1 MRISEICQSLKLE
14 FIGQD
19 KDISSLNS
27 LEFANENQMSFV
39 QGDKFKNL
47 INTTKA
53 GALIVSKDLANL
65 ASKSQTLIL
74 SENTYLDFARIT
86 YFFKK
91 SDLVTSQE
99 KPQISSSAFIAKSA
113 VVENGAMIDEKSI
126 IKEGVIIGQNVKI
139 GKNCIIHPNVVIYDD
154 TIIKDRCIIQA
165 NSVIGSDGFGYAH
178 TKSGEHI
185 KIYHNGHVL
194 LENDVEIGSNVSID
208 RAVFGS
214 TIIKKGTKVD
224 NLVQIGH
231 NCELGE
237 NCIIVSQVGLSG
249 SSILG
254 RNVVMG
260 GQSATSG
267 HIKIGD
273 FAQIAA
279 RGGVSKSLDGGK
291 TYGGFPIL
299 LQKDWLKLQA
309 RILKF
314 FRNKE

>member
-1 MRISEICQSLKLE
+1 MKISEICEKLKLE
-14 FIGQD
+14 FKGED
-19 KDISSLNS
+19 KEISSLNS
-27 LEFANENQMSFV
+27 LEFANEKQMSFL
-39 QGDKFKNL
+39 QGEKFKNL
-47 INTTKA
+47 AQSTKA
-53 GALIVSKDLANL
+53 AALIISKDMANL
-65 ASKSQTLIL
+65 IQGKTLIL
-74 SENTYLDFARIT
+74 SENPYLDFARIT

-91 SDLVTSQE
+91 PNLPTYKE
-99 KPQISSSAFIAKSA
+99 KPQISSQAYVAKTAVIA
-113 VVENGAMIDEKSI
+113 NGSSVDEKSI
-126 IKEGVIIGQNVKI
+126 INEGVVIGQNVTI

-154 TIIKDRCIIQA
+154 TIIEDRCIIQA

-178 TKSGEHI
+178 TNLGEHI
-185 KIYHNGHVL
+185 KIYHNGNVVL
-194 LENDVEIGSNVSID
+194 QSDVEIGSNTSID

-214 TIIKKGTKVD
+214 TIIKKGSKID

-267 HIKIGD
+267 HITIGD

-314 FRNKE
+314 FKNKE

>member
-14 FIGQD
+14 FKGED

-39 QGDKFKNL
+39 QGDKFKHL

-53 GALIVSKDLANL
+53 GALIISKDLANL
-65 ASKSQTLIL
+65 ALKSQTLIL

-86 YFFKK
+86 HFFKK
-91 SDLVTSQE
+91 PNLPNSKQ

-113 VVENGAMIDEKSI
+113 VIENGAMIDEKSI
-126 IKEGVIIGQNVKI
+126 IKEGVVIGQNVKI

-185 KIYHNGHVL
+185 KIYHNGNVL
-194 LENDVEIGSNVSID
+194 LESDVEIGSNVSID